1 MFLHFLI
8 SSNLE
13 GEGTLLSHP
22 TQGMYIQKTLTI
34 RVNSIRYP
42 AKKFILIF
50 LKCKQDKAGMGYCL
64 ISVTTKS
71 SPLYAARSCSW

>member
-13 GEGTLLSHP
+13 GEGTLSHP
-22 TQGMYIQKTLTI
+22 TQDIQKTLTI